1 MRKDLIPPL
10 PREQYAAVAIERLR
24 RSVRS
29 SNGKVWAHD
38 AWWIIRQA
46 LRDESPY
53 VQDVGL
59 CSLMMYEGYV
69 LLAIAYLQSFPNTE
83 LHNELSTEI
92 ESVLRVLA
100 DRVEMLSA
108 TKTLSYGEM
117 QYIIDVLTNVRHALA
132 RVS

>member
-10 PREQYAAVAIERLR
+10 PREQYAAVAVGRLR
-24 RSVRS
+24 QSVRS
-29 SNGKVWAHD
+29 PNGKVWAHD

-46 LRDESPY
+46 LRDESLY

-83 LHNELSTEI
+83 LRNELSTEI
-92 ESVLRVLA
+92 EGVLRVLA

-108 TKTLSYGEM
+108 TKNLSYEEM
-117 QYIIDVLTNVRHALA
+117 QHIIDSITNIHRALA
-132 RVS
+132 RVA